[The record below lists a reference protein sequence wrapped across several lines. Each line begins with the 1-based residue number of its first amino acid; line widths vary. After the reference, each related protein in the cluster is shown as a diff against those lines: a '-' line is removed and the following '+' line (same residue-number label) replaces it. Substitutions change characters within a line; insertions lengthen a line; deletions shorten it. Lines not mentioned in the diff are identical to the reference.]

1 VRGARRTVV
10 RGPSTMALGPRP
22 LAAVLVL
29 ILAALAT
36 GGPCRAKE
44 AAIQALARGDDGRV
58 SGDGLVAL
66 LATAMLACGAADSEL
81 LLAMGSVLYGRG
93 DSTGALRCWRAG
105 WRLSPLSV
113 GLANNVA
120 AALIDLSRPVDAIAA
135 LRVLEHRLFL
145 ARQPATVADWWKT
158 DMNMASAMA
167 ELDDLRGSAGR
178 LQRALA
184 HPAFTDSNPQKPVAA
199 ANLIYTR
206 RRLCEWK
213 AFESDVQMAA
223 QLIRRQLTGAFDF
236 LLPGALPVDPF
247 MALTFLP
254 PGPRRSDGDGS
265 IGPEQVLAA
274 TYRYARGWHVPEAVH
289 LTDCRAS
296 GFSMPGGGA
305 LAGWS
310 AGAGRRGERPKFVVG
325 YVCSEFGRR
334 HSVMLL
340 MRAVFER
347 HNRATVRVLCF
358 STRPLPHSSTD
369 RPGSS
374 PREHDAPEGAG
385 GLEGCAEAL
394 ELGGGGDAS
403 QAAVINSKLPHVL
416 VDLNGWTAGHAMGA
430 LAYRPSPIIVNY
442 MGFAGSTGADFV
454 DFAAFDPV
462 AAPPEHAGHFSERL
476 LLLPHSYFVTDFL
489 RADFSAAGAPRSRG
503 VGTLGA
509 GGAWDVVVEEG
520 RRMRANYQSDTRSEV
535 GEEEEGAQDILEA
548 EGLERHAVRVC
559 NHDQGYKLDPYRFAS
574 WCRVLQ
580 PRSGT
585 RHRWKEGEGA
595 HVSPQLWLLGQGAEV
610 DGARSVAAPAACS
623 SRIVFARKTPVR
635 AHMRRIRL
643 CHLALDTS
651 PIGAHTTAANYL
663 WARVPVATLPG
674 QHVMSRVAAS
684 LLLALARDRGARSA
698 CASATI
704 VRSEDDYVAVARAL
718 ARGAGAAEAGEEAW
732 TRRDETPRSSAVLD
746 AYAGIRECLRAAT
759 EPLDA
764 RLGLQARKAEME
776 EKPRGQD
783 EGRSDRGGRAE
794 FASDTGSSFTGHPRS
809 RAASPVVF
817 DTARWVR
824 DWERALMLAVD
835 LSVGTDTG
843 LSAGAGAPE
852 ASGFSLVVCSRLL

>member
-1 VRGARRTVV
+1 MA
-10 RGPSTMALGPRP
+10 RGPRLR
-22 LAAVLVL
+22 AAVLVL
-29 ILAALAT
+29 ILAALAN
-36 GGPCRAKE
+36 GGPCPSKE
-44 AAIQALARGDDGRV
+44 AAIQALVRGDDGRA
-58 SGDGLVAL
+58 GREGLVAL
-66 LATAMLACGAADSEL
+66 LATAMLACGAADSDL

-93 DSTGALRCWRAG
+93 DSAGALRCWRAG

-145 ARQPATVADWWKT
+145 ARQPAAADWWKT
-158 DMNMASAMA
+158 DINMASAMA

-184 HPAFTDSNPQKPVAA
+184 HPALTDSNPQKPVAA

-213 AFESDVQMAA
+213 AFESDLQMAA
-223 QLIRRQLTGAFDF
+223 QLIHRQLTGAFDF

-247 MALTFLP
+247 MALTFLLP
-254 PGPRRSDGDGS
+254 WPRRSDGHGS

-274 TYRYARGWHVPEAVH
+274 TYRYARGWHVPKAVH
-289 LTDCRAS
+289 LTGRTSS
-296 GFSMPGGGA
+296 GFPMAGGGA
-305 LAGWS
+305 GRSSGAS
-310 AGAGRRGERPKFVVG
+310 AGAGRRGERAKFVVG

-358 STRPLPHSSTD
+358 STRPLPRTSAA

-430 LAYRPSPIIVNY
+430 LAYRPSPLIVNY

-503 VGTLGA
+503 VGTQ
-509 GGAWDVVVEEG
+509 GGARDVDVEEER
-520 RRMRANYQSDTRSEV
+520 RRMRANYQSDKRSTV
-535 GEEEEGAQDILEA
+535 WEEEEGAQDILDA

-559 NHDQGYKLDPYRFAS
+559 NHDQAYKLDPYRFAS
-574 WCRVLQ
+574 WCRILQ
-580 PRSGT
+580 PPSGT
-585 RHRWKEGEGA
+585 RHGGREGEGA
-595 HVSPQLWLLGQGAEV
+595 HVSPELWLLGQGAEV
-610 DGARSVAAPAACS
+610 DGARSAAAPVACS
-623 SRIVFARKTPVR
+623 IRIVLARKTPVR

-663 WARVPVATLPG
+663 WARVPVTTLPG

-684 LLLALARDRGARSA
+684 LLLALARDQGARSA

-718 ARGAGAAEAGEEAW
+718 ARGAGAAEAAEAGEEAW
-732 TRRDETPRSSAVLD
+732 TRGDETPRGSAVLD

-776 EKPRGQD
+776 EKPQAQN
-783 EGRSDRGGRAE
+783 EGRSDRGGPAE
-794 FASDTGSSFTGHPRS
+794 FASDPGSSFAGHPRS
-809 RAASPVVF
+809 RPALPEAPAVF

-824 DWERALMLAVD
+824 DWERALRLAVD

-843 LSAGAGAPE
+843 LRAGADA
-852 ASGFSLVVCSRLL
+852 AGFSLVVCSRLQ